1 MRVSNPNPNPNQV
14 DDLLPALHSFHP
26 RDDVRALPCVRA
38 ARGERGGGEGGEGGI
53 GGEAGDDGDG
63 EGDGEGDGQGGDWT
77 VGRGFTAFTFADDAA
92 LVSTRRGAGSD
103 SKAGAD

>member
-1 MRVSNPNPNPNQV
+1 V

-26 RDDVRALPCVRA
+26 RDDVRALLCVRT
-38 ARGERGGGEGGEGGI
+38 ARGERGGGVGGDEGSGEGGD
-53 GGEAGDDGDG
+53 E
-63 EGDGEGDGQGGDWT
+63 EGDVEGGDWA

-103 SKAGAD
+103 SKARLVAPCLHHALHR

>member
-1 MRVSNPNPNPNQV
+1 M

-38 ARGERGGGEGGEGGI
+38 ARGERGGGEGGEGGGDEGGEGGEGGG
-53 GGEAGDDGDG
+53 GGEAGDDGYGEGDG
-63 EGDGEGDGQGGDWT
+63 EGDGEGGDWM

-103 SKAGAD
+103 SKAGAP

>member
-1 MRVSNPNPNPNQV
+1 M

-26 RDDVRALPCVRA
+26 RDDVRALPCVRT
-38 ARGERGGGEGGEGGI
+38 ARGERGSGKRGESGDEGSGEGV
-53 GGEAGDDGDG
+53 DDGD
-63 EGDGEGDGQGGDWT
+63 EEDDEAGGDWA

-103 SKAGAD
+103 SKARLVAPCLHHALHR